1 MQFSYPVPIMPY
13 CFFGYGKIERMFF
26 CSKGWKISSH
36 LNCMVMNK
44 KNVSTSLV
52 IAILVGSL
60 LNLINS
66 YDIISD
72 GNFSFKNSIKIMLTY
87 ITPFCVSLYS
97 SIKATKQKSN

>member
-1 MQFSYPVPIMPY
+1 
-13 CFFGYGKIERMFF
+13 
-26 CSKGWKISSH
+26 
-36 LNCMVMNK
+36 MNK

-72 GNFSFKNSIKIMLTY
+72 GNFSFKNTIKIMLTY